1 MGSEMINT
9 RFHRVSRRLGRTG
22 AIENRGTAIARTLN
36 EMLAR
41 TVERYADKPA
51 LIFKGE
57 TTSFAELQEAVE
69 RCAAGLTG
77 LGISKGDTFGIVMR
91 NCPEFVILSF
101 ALSRLGAV
109 AVPVNF
115 LEKAD
120 RIAYIFNDAEV
131 KGCLTSKSFLHSIHE
146 VQESVPTLKHI
157 FLREPGGDE
166 PALETIYRHPLAE
179 TAGPEVTSDDL
190 VLLIYTAGTT
200 GLPKGVML
208 TQSNLI
214 ANVESCQL
222 ALDVSDK
229 DKVMCVLPMFHSFA
243 WTTNVI
249 LPIRLGATTVVIES
263 LLPFQPALKQL
274 WKQKVTLV
282 CCIPQVYS
290 ALVHHVHGPKALL
303 LRLLNPVK
311 LAVSGAAPLP
321 GQVQVKF
328 EKAFGTALIEGYG
341 LTEAAPV
348 VSVNPRYGNHKPGT
362 VGLPLP
368 GIDVKIA
375 DDDERELETYEI
387 GEVCVL
393 GANVMV
399 GYYKRPEE
407 TKEAVTADGWLK
419 TGDLGFLDS
428 DGYLTLVDRKKDLI
442 IAKGL
447 NIYPQEVEIALAAHP
462 AVAEVAVVGISDKS
476 GDESVRAF
484 VVLEPEASVKPREL
498 IAFARP
504 SLASYKVPRDVVI
517 VDELPKNALGK
528 VLKRELRETT
538 V

>member
-1 MGSEMINT
+1 VT
-9 RFHRVSRRLGRTG
+9 
-22 AIENRGTAIARTLN
+22 ARTLN

-41 TVERYADKPA
+41 SVARYGDKPA
-51 LIFKGE
+51 FIFKGQAL
-57 TTSFAELQEAVE
+57 TFAELGETVE
-69 RCAAGLTG
+69 RCAAGLAE
-77 LGISKGDTFGIVMR
+77 LGISKGDTFGIVIR

-120 RIAYIFNDAEV
+120 RIAFIFNDAEV
-131 KGCLTSKSFLHSIHE
+131 KGCLTSKDFLRTIRE
-146 VQESVPTLKHI
+146 AQKSVPTLKHI
-157 FLREPGGDE
+157 FLRDPGGDE
-166 PALETIYRHPLAE
+166 PALETIYRHPLPE
-179 TAGPEVTSDDL
+179 TAGPEVAPDDL

-208 TQSNLI
+208 TQRNLLSS
-214 ANVESCQL
+214 VESCLL
-222 ALDVSDK
+222 AFDLSDK
-229 DKVMCVLPMFHSFA
+229 DRVMCVLPMFHSFA
-243 WTTNVI
+243 WTTNVV
-249 LPIRLGATTVVIES
+249 LPLRLGATTVVIES

-274 WKQKVTLV
+274 WKYKVTLV

-290 ALVHHVHGPKALL
+290 ALVQHVHGPKAFL
-303 LRLLNPVK
+303 LRLLNP
-311 LAVSGAAPLP
+311 LDMAISGAAPLP
-321 GQVQVKF
+321 AAVQMKF
-328 EKAFGTALIEGYG
+328 EKTFGTALLEGYG
-341 LTEAAPV
+341 LTEAAPA

-368 GIDVKIA
+368 GIDIKIT
-375 DDDERELETYEI
+375 DDDEQELETYEI
-387 GEVCVL
+387 GEVCAR
-393 GANVMV
+393 GANIMA

-407 TKEAVTADGWLK
+407 TKEAFTADGWLK

-442 IAKGL
+442 IAKGF
-447 NIYPQEVEIALAAHP
+447 NIYPQEVELALAAHP
-462 AVAEVAVVGISDKS
+462 AVAEVAVVGIRDES

-484 VVLEPEASVKPREL
+484 VVLEPESSVKPKEL

-538 V
+538 A

>member
-1 MGSEMINT
+1 M
-9 RFHRVSRRLGRTG
+9 
-22 AIENRGTAIARTLN
+22 IARTLN

-41 TVERYADKPA
+41 SVERSGSRPA
-51 LIFKGE
+51 FIFKGQGISYAEFEE
-57 TTSFAELQEAVE
+57 TVE
-69 RCAAGLTG
+69 RCAAGLAE
-77 LGISKGDTFGIVMR
+77 LGICKGDTFGIVMR

-131 KGCLTSKSFLHSIHE
+131 KGCLTSKSFLRAIHE
-146 VQESVPTLKHI
+146 VQESVPTLRHI
-157 FLREPGGDE
+157 FLREPGGDA
-166 PALETIYRHPLAE
+166 PALESIYRHPLAE
-179 TAGPEVTSDDL
+179 TAGPEVTADDL
-190 VLLIYTAGTT
+190 ALLIYTAGTT

-208 TQSNLI
+208 TQRNLLSC
-214 ANVESCQL
+214 VESCQL
-222 ALDVSDK
+222 AFDLNEK
-229 DKVMCVLPMFHSFA
+229 DRVMCVLPMFHSFA
-243 WTTNVI
+243 WSTNVI
-249 LPIRLGATTVVIES
+249 LPLRLGATTVVIES

-274 WKQKVTLV
+274 WKYKVTLV

-303 LRLLNPVK
+303 LRLLNPLK
-311 LAVSGAAPLP
+311 LAISGAAPLP
-321 GQVQVKF
+321 GDVQVKF
-328 EKAFGTALIEGYG
+328 EKVFGTALLEGYG

-368 GIDVKIA
+368 GVDVKIA
-375 DDDERELETYEI
+375 NDDEQELETYEI
-387 GEVCVL
+387 GEVCVR
-393 GANVMV
+393 GANVMT

-407 TKEAVTADGWLK
+407 TKEAFTADGWLK

-447 NIYPQEVEIALAAHP
+447 NIYPQEVETALAAHP
-462 AVAEVAVVGISDKS
+462 AVAEVAVVGVPDAS

-484 VVLEPEASVKPREL
+484 VVLEPDASVKPREL

-517 VDELPKNALGK
+517 VEELPKNALGK
-528 VLKRELRETT
+528 VLKRELREKAAQAG
-538 V
+538 

>member
-1 MGSEMINT
+1 
-9 RFHRVSRRLGRTG
+9 V
-22 AIENRGTAIARTLN
+22 IARTLN

-41 TVERYADKPA
+41 TVELYGDKTA

-57 TTSFAELQEAVE
+57 KISFAELQESIE
-69 RCAAGLTG
+69 RCAAGLAE
-77 LGISKGDTFGIVMR
+77 LGIGKGDTFGIVMR

-109 AVPVNF
+109 AVPVNQ

-131 KGCLTSKSFLHSIHE
+131 KGCLTSKTFLRTIHE
-146 VQESVPTLKHI
+146 AQESVPTLKRI

-179 TAGPEVTSDDL
+179 TAGPEVVPEDL

-208 TQSNLI
+208 TQHNLLSC
-214 ANVESCQL
+214 VESCQL
-222 ALDVSDK
+222 AFDLSEK
-229 DKVMCVLPMFHSFA
+229 DRVMCVLPMFHSFA
-243 WTTNVI
+243 WSTNVI
-249 LPIRLGATTVVIES
+249 LPIRLGAMTVVIES
-263 LLPFQPALKQL
+263 LLPIQPALKQL
-274 WKQKVTLV
+274 WKHKVTLV
-282 CCIPQVYS
+282 CCIPQVYA

-321 GQVQVKF
+321 GPVQVKF
-328 EKAFGTALIEGYG
+328 EKTFGTALIEGYG

-348 VSVNPRYGNHKPGT
+348 VSVNPRYGTHKPGT

-368 GIDVKIA
+368 GIDVKIT
-375 DDDERELETYEI
+375 DDDEQELETYEI
-387 GEVCVL
+387 GEVCVQ
-393 GANVMV
+393 GDNVMV
-399 GYYKRPEE
+399 GYYKQPEA
-407 TKEAVTADGWLK
+407 TAEAFTADGWLK

-442 IAKGL
+442 ISKGL
-447 NIYPQEVEIALAAHP
+447 NIYPQEVELALAAHP
-462 AVAEVAVVGISDKS
+462 AVAEVAVVGVRDET

-484 VVLEPEASVKPREL
+484 IVLEPEASVKPREL

-528 VLKRELRETT
+528 VLKRELRETAT
-538 V
+538 

>member
-1 MGSEMINT
+1 M
-9 RFHRVSRRLGRTG
+9 
-22 AIENRGTAIARTLN
+22 IARTLN
-36 EMLAR
+36 EMLAQS
-41 TVERYADKPA
+41 VERYGDKPA
-51 LIFKGE
+51 FIFKGE
-57 TTSFAELQEAVE
+57 STTFAQLEDEIE
-69 RCAAGLTG
+69 RCAAGLAE
-77 LGISKGDTFGIVMR
+77 LGIGKGDTFGIVMR

-120 RIAYIFNDAEV
+120 RIAFIFNDAEV
-131 KGCLTSKSFLHSIHE
+131 KGCLTSKDFLRTIRE
-146 VQESVPTLKHI
+146 AKESVPTLKHI
-157 FLREPGGDE
+157 FLRDPGGDE

-179 TAGPEVTSDDL
+179 TAGPEVAPEDL

-208 TQSNLI
+208 TQRNLLSS
-214 ANVESCQL
+214 VESCLL
-222 ALDVSDK
+222 AFDLTAK
-229 DKVMCVLPMFHSFA
+229 DRVMCVLPMFHSFA
-243 WTTNVI
+243 WTTNVV
-249 LPIRLGATTVVIES
+249 LPLRLGAMTVIIES
-263 LLPFQPALKQL
+263 LLPIQPALKQL
-274 WKQKVTLV
+274 WKHKVTLV

-290 ALVHHVHGPKALL
+290 ALVQHIHGPKAFL
-303 LRLLNPVK
+303 LRLLNP
-311 LAVSGAAPLP
+311 LDMAISGAAPLP
-321 GQVQVKF
+321 AAVQMKF
-328 EKAFGTALIEGYG
+328 EKTFGTALLEGYG
-341 LTEAAPV
+341 LTEAAPA
-348 VSVNPRYGNHKPGT
+348 VSVNPRYGTHKPGT

-368 GIDVKIA
+368 GIDVKIT
-375 DDDERELETYEI
+375 DDDEQELETLEI
-387 GEVCVL
+387 GEVCAR
-393 GANVMV
+393 GDNIMA

-407 TKEAVTADGWLK
+407 TKEAFTADGWLK

-447 NIYPQEVEIALAAHP
+447 NIYPQEVELALAAHP
-462 AVAEVAVVGISDKS
+462 AVAEVAVVGIRDES

-484 VVLEPEASVKPREL
+484 VVLEPESSVKPKEL

-528 VLKRELRETT
+528 VLKRELRET
-538 V
+538 VARSS

>member
-1 MGSEMINT
+1 MT
-9 RFHRVSRRLGRTG
+9 
-22 AIENRGTAIARTLN
+22 ARTLN

-41 TVERYADKPA
+41 SVARYGDKPA
-51 LIFKGE
+51 FIFKGQAL
-57 TTSFAELQEAVE
+57 TFAELGETVE
-69 RCAAGLTG
+69 RCAAGLAE
-77 LGISKGDTFGIVMR
+77 LGISKGDTFGIVIR

-120 RIAYIFNDAEV
+120 RIAFIFNDAEV
-131 KGCLTSKSFLHSIHE
+131 KGCLTSKDFLRTIRE
-146 VQESVPTLKHI
+146 AQKSVPTLKHI
-157 FLREPGGDE
+157 FLRDPGGDE
-166 PALETIYRHPLAE
+166 PALETIYRHPLPE
-179 TAGPEVTSDDL
+179 TAGPEVAPDDL

-208 TQSNLI
+208 TQRNLLSS
-214 ANVESCQL
+214 VESCLL
-222 ALDVSDK
+222 AFDLSDK
-229 DKVMCVLPMFHSFA
+229 DRVMCVLPMFHSFA
-243 WTTNVI
+243 WTTNVV
-249 LPIRLGATTVVIES
+249 LPLRLGATTVVIES

-274 WKQKVTLV
+274 WKYKVTLV

-290 ALVHHVHGPKALL
+290 ALVQHVHGPKAFL
-303 LRLLNPVK
+303 LRLLNP
-311 LAVSGAAPLP
+311 LDMAISGAAPLP
-321 GQVQVKF
+321 AAVQMKF
-328 EKAFGTALIEGYG
+328 EKTFGTALLEGYG
-341 LTEAAPV
+341 LTEAAPA

-368 GIDVKIA
+368 GIDIKIT
-375 DDDERELETYEI
+375 DDDEQELETYEI
-387 GEVCVL
+387 GEVCAR
-393 GANVMV
+393 GANIMA

-407 TKEAVTADGWLK
+407 TKEAFTADGWLK

-442 IAKGL
+442 IAKGF
-447 NIYPQEVEIALAAHP
+447 NIYPQEVELALAAHP
-462 AVAEVAVVGISDKS
+462 AVAEVAVVGIRDES

-484 VVLEPEASVKPREL
+484 VVLEPESSVKPKEL

-538 V
+538 A

>member
-1 MGSEMINT
+1 M
-9 RFHRVSRRLGRTG
+9 
-22 AIENRGTAIARTLN
+22 IARTLN
-36 EMLAR
+36 EMLTR
-41 TVERYADKPA
+41 TVERYGDKPA
-51 LIFKGE
+51 LIFNGE

-69 RCAAGLTG
+69 RCAAGLAE
-77 LGISKGDTFGIVMR
+77 LGIGKGDTFGIVMR
-91 NCPEFVILSF
+91 NCPEFVILSL
-101 ALSRLGAV
+101 ALSRLGAI

-120 RIAYIFNDAEV
+120 RIAFIFNDAEV
-131 KGCLTSKSFLHSIHE
+131 KGCLTSEDFLRTVRE
-146 VQESVPTLKHI
+146 TQESVPTLKHI
-157 FLREPGGDE
+157 FLSHPGGDE
-166 PALETIYRHPLAE
+166 PALETIYRHPLPE
-179 TAGPEVTSDDL
+179 TAGPEVAPDDL

-208 TQSNLI
+208 TQRNLLSS
-214 ANVESCQL
+214 VESCLL
-222 ALDVSDK
+222 ALDVSDR
-229 DKVMCVLPMFHSFA
+229 DRVMCVLPMFHSFA

-263 LLPFQPALKQL
+263 LLPFQPALKLL
-274 WKQKVTLV
+274 WKYKVTLV

-290 ALVHHVHGPKALL
+290 ALVQHVHGPKAFL
-303 LRLLNPVK
+303 LRLLNPLK
-311 LAVSGAAPLP
+311 LTISGAAPLP
-321 GQVQVKF
+321 AAVQMKF
-328 EKAFGTALIEGYG
+328 EKTFGTALLEGYG

-348 VSVNPRYGNHKPGT
+348 ISVNPRYGNHKPGT

-368 GIDVKIA
+368 GIDVKIT
-375 DDDERELETYEI
+375 DDDEQELETYEI
-387 GEVCVL
+387 GEVCAR
-393 GANVMV
+393 GDNIMA

-407 TKEAVTADGWLK
+407 TKAAFTTDGWLK
-419 TGDLGFLDS
+419 TGDLGFLDA

-447 NIYPQEVEIALAAHP
+447 NIYPQEVEMALAAHP
-462 AVAEVAVVGISDKS
+462 AVAEVAVVGIRDES

-484 VVLEPEASVKPREL
+484 VVLEPESDAKPREL

-528 VLKRELRETT
+528 VLKRELRETA

>member
-1 MGSEMINT
+1 VT
-9 RFHRVSRRLGRTG
+9 
-22 AIENRGTAIARTLN
+22 ARTLN

-41 TVERYADKPA
+41 SVERSAGRPA
-51 LIFKGE
+51 FIFKGQE
-57 TTSFAELQEAVE
+57 LSYAEFEQTVE
-69 RCAAGLTG
+69 RCAAGLAEF
-77 LGISKGDTFGIVMR
+77 GIGKGDTFGIVMR

-131 KGCLTSKSFLHSIHE
+131 KGCLTSKSFLRTIQE
-146 VQESVPTLKHI
+146 VQESVPTLEHL
-157 FLREPGGDE
+157 FLREAGGDA
-166 PALETIYRHPLAE
+166 PALESIYRHPLAE
-179 TAGPEVTSDDL
+179 TAGPEVTADDL
-190 VLLIYTAGTT
+190 ALLIYTAGTT

-208 TQSNLI
+208 TQRNLLSC
-214 ANVESCQL
+214 VESCQL
-222 ALDVSDK
+222 AFDLSEK
-229 DKVMCVLPMFHSFA
+229 DRVMCVLPMFHSFA

-249 LPIRLGATTVVIES
+249 LPLRLGATTVVIES

-274 WKQKVTLV
+274 WKHKVTLV

-290 ALVHHVHGPKALL
+290 TLVHHVHGPKALL
-303 LRLLNPVK
+303 LRLLNPLK

-321 GQVQVKF
+321 GDVQVKF
-328 EKAFGTALIEGYG
+328 EKTFGTALLEGYG

-348 VSVNPRYGNHKPGT
+348 VSVNPRYGTHKPGT

-368 GIDVKIA
+368 GVDVKIVN
-375 DDDERELETYEI
+375 DDEQEIENYEI
-387 GEVCVL
+387 GEVCVH

-407 TKEAVTADGWLK
+407 TKEAFTTDGDWLK

-447 NIYPQEVEIALAAHP
+447 NIYPQEVEAELINHP
-462 AVAEVAVVGISDKS
+462 AVAEVAVVGVRDES

-484 VVLEPEASVKPREL
+484 VVLEPDASVKPRDL
-498 IAFARP
+498 IAHARP
-504 SLASYKVPRDVVI
+504 NLASYKVPRDIVI
-517 VDELPKNALGK
+517 LDELPKNALGK
-528 VLKRELRETT
+528 VLKKDLRE
-538 V
+538 VSL

>member
-1 MGSEMINT
+1 VE
-9 RFHRVSRRLGRTG
+9 
-22 AIENRGTAIARTLN
+22 IARTLN

-41 TVERYADKPA
+41 SVELSGNRPA
-51 LIFKGE
+51 FIFKGQ
-57 TTSFAELQEAVE
+57 ELSYSEFEQTIE
-69 RCAAGLTG
+69 RCAAGLAE
-77 LGISKGDTFGIVMR
+77 LGIGKGDTFGIVMR
-91 NCPEFVILSF
+91 NCPEFVTLSF

-115 LEKAD
+115 LEKPD

-131 KGCLTSKSFLHSIHE
+131 KGCLTSKSFLRAIRE
-146 VQESVPTLKHI
+146 AQESVPTLQHV
-157 FLREPGGDE
+157 FLREEGGE
-166 PALETIYRHPLAE
+166 APALESIYRHPLAE
-179 TAGPEVTSDDL
+179 TAGPEVTADDL
-190 VLLIYTAGTT
+190 ALLIYTAGTT

-208 TQSNLI
+208 TQRNLLSC
-214 ANVESCQL
+214 VESCQL
-222 ALDVSDK
+222 AFDLSEK
-229 DKVMCVLPMFHSFA
+229 DRVMCVLPMFHSFA

-249 LPIRLGATTVVIES
+249 LPLRLGATTVVIES

-274 WKQKVTLV
+274 WKNKVTLV

-290 ALVHHVHGPKALL
+290 TLVHHVHGPKALL
-303 LRLLNPVK
+303 LRFLNPLK

-321 GQVQVKF
+321 GDVQVKF
-328 EKAFGTALIEGYG
+328 EKTFGTALLEGYG

-348 VSVNPRYGNHKPGT
+348 VSVNPRYGTHKPGT

-368 GIDVKIA
+368 GVDVKITN
-375 DDDERELETYEI
+375 DDEQEIETGEI
-387 GEVCVL
+387 GEVCVR

-407 TKEAVTADGWLK
+407 TKESFTADGEWLK

-442 IAKGL
+442 ISKGL
-447 NIYPQEVEIALAAHP
+447 NIYPQEVESALVTHP
-462 AVAEVAVVGISDKS
+462 AVAEVAVVGIRDES

-484 VVLEPEASVKPREL
+484 VVLEPEASIKPREL
-498 IAFARP
+498 IAYARP
-504 SLASYKVPRDVVI
+504 NLASYKVPKDVVI
-517 VDELPKNALGK
+517 LDELPKNALGK
-528 VLKRELRETT
+528 VLKKDLRETP